1 MALMNFLK
9 PKNKLEEGGRC
20 SVPVMQDEGEPEQ
33 KCPNCHREI
42 PLSRLMA
49 DNMVCGCGYHFRM
62 RAGQRIKLIADEGSF
77 VEMYKDVRADN
88 PLGFPGYDEKL
99 DAVRAASSQ
108 TEAVIC
114 GTVRIGGCHCC
125 IFVMDAY
132 FMMGSMGSAVGEK
145 LTRLFEYAA
154 WKHLAVVGFTVS
166 GGARMQ
172 EGILSLMQMAK
183 TSGAVKRH
191 SDAGN
196 LYITVLTDPTTGGVT
211 ASFAMEGDIILAEP
225 DCLVAFAGPRVIEQ
239 TIRQKLPKDFQTSE
253 FVLQKGFIDS
263 VVSRNNLKSTLVK
276 LLKLHGY
283 SGEEA

>member
-1 MALMNFLK
+1 MALLNFLK

-20 SVPVMQDEGEPEQ
+20 SVAVLQDEGEPEQ

-77 VEMYKDVRADN
+77 AEMYKDVRADN

-125 IFVMDAY
+125 IFVMDAF
-132 FMMGSMGSAVGEK
+132 FMMGSMGHVVGEK
-145 LTRLFEYAA
+145 ITRA
-154 WKHLAVVGFTVS
+154 
-166 GGARMQ
+166 
-172 EGILSLMQMAK
+172 
-183 TSGAVKRH
+183 
-191 SDAGN
+191 
-196 LYITVLTDPTTGGVT
+196 
-211 ASFAMEGDIILAEP
+211 
-225 DCLVAFAGPRVIEQ
+225 IERA
-239 TIRQKLPKDFQTSE
+239 TE
-253 FVLQKGFIDS
+253 E
-263 VVSRNNLKSTLVK
+263 K
-276 LLKLHGY
+276 LLVILFC
-283 SGEEA
+283 

>member
-9 PKNKLEEGGRC
+9 PNKLEEGGRC

-125 IFVMDAY
+125 I
-132 FMMGSMGSAVGEK
+132 
-145 LTRLFEYAA
+145 L
-154 WKHLAVVGFTVS
+154 
-166 GGARMQ
+166 
-172 EGILSLMQMAK
+172 
-183 TSGAVKRH
+183 
-191 SDAGN
+191 
-196 LYITVLTDPTTGGVT
+196 
-211 ASFAMEGDIILAEP
+211 
-225 DCLVAFAGPRVIEQ
+225 
-239 TIRQKLPKDFQTSE
+239 
-253 FVLQKGFIDS
+253 
-263 VVSRNNLKSTLVK
+263 
-276 LLKLHGY
+276 
-283 SGEEA
+283 